1 MSKIVIM
8 GAGSIVFSRGL
19 IANIIL
25 TEELQGSTVALCDI
39 DAEALDLITQ
49 LAKSMARHAG
59 ADVNIESSTDRR
71 ELLPNADYVIQT
83 IAIGGKSA
91 WEKDLDIPKKY
102 GIIQPV
108 GDSVGPGGIS
118 RAFRLLPVVVDICR
132 DMEKLCPDAWLLNYS
147 NPNSCVVTAAHQYS
161 KIKVIGL
168 CHGLLGTQHALANYL
183 GVPFGE
189 TRVLAAGVNH
199 LNWILDFR
207 VGDQD
212 GLQMVREKM
221 QKGGPEN
228 DPFKVTFML
237 FDIYGAIPAPGD
249 RHVAEFFPHFLNQA
263 ADYGKKYG
271 LGLMRAYGQDQEYW
285 AKIKQD
291 VEEDTNIDQY
301 LRKSGEEVIDI
312 IVTMEGLESKVF
324 DAINLPNY
332 GFVTNLPEGAILEVP
347 AVVGP
352 FGIRG
357 MSIGALPS
365 GIASVLSG
373 IIRLQQLTVDAAMT
387 GDRNLA
393 VQAMLADPMVSS
405 VEIAKAMLD
414 ELIEAHA
421 KHLPQ
426 FKS

>member
-1 MSKIVIM
+1 
-8 GAGSIVFSRGL
+8 
-19 IANIIL
+19 
-25 TEELQGSTVALCDI
+25 
-39 DAEALDLITQ
+39 
-49 LAKSMARHAG
+49 KSMARHAG
-59 ADVNIESSTDRR
+59 ADVNIESSTDRC
-71 ELLPNADYVIQT
+71 ELLPGTDYVIQT

-108 GDSVGPGGIS
+108 GDSVGPGGVL
-118 RAFRLLPVVVDICR
+118 RAFRILPVVVDICR
-132 DMEKLCPDAWLLNYS
+132 DMEELCPDAWLLNYS

-168 CHGLLGTQHALANYL
+168 CHGLMGTQSALAGYL
-183 GVPFGE
+183 GVPFDE

-199 LNWILDFR
+199 LNWILEFR
-207 VGDQD
+207 VGDKD
-212 GLQMVREKM
+212 GLQMVKDKM

-249 RHVAEFFPHFLNQA
+249 RHVAEFFSYFLNQE

-271 LGLMRAYGQDQEYW
+271 LSLMQSYGQDQEYW

-291 VEEDTNIDQY
+291 IEEDANIDQY
-301 LRKSGEEVIDI
+301 LQKSGEEVIDI
-312 IVTMEGLESKVF
+312 IVTMEGMENKVF
-324 DAINLPNY
+324 DAVNLPNC

-357 MSIGALPS
+357 ITIGALPS
-365 GIASVLSG
+365 GIASTLSS

-393 VQAMLADPMVSS
+393 IQAMLADAMVPSI
-405 VEIAKAMLD
+405 EIAKAMLD

-421 KHLPQ
+421 EHLPQ
-426 FKS
+426 FKI

>member
-1 MSKIVIM
+1 M

-25 TEELQGSTVALCDI
+25 TEKLQGSTVALCDI
-39 DAEALDLITQ
+39 DADALDLITQ

-59 ADVNIESSTDRR
+59 ADVNIESSTDRC
-71 ELLPNADYVIQT
+71 ELLPSADYVIQT

-91 WEKDLDIPKKY
+91 WEKDLEIPKKY

-108 GDSVGPGGIS
+108 GDSVGPGGVS
-118 RAFRLLPVVVDICR
+118 RAFRILPVVVDICR

-168 CHGLLGTQHALANYL
+168 CHGLIGSQHALANYL
-183 GVPFGE
+183 GVPFDE

-199 LNWILDFR
+199 LNWILEFR
-207 VGDQD
+207 VGNED

-221 QKGGPEN
+221 QKGGQEN

-237 FDIYGAIPAPGD
+237 FDIYGAIPVPGD
-249 RHVAEFFPHFLNQA
+249 RHVAEFFPYFLNQES
-263 ADYGKKYG
+263 DYGKKYG
-271 LGLMRAYGQDQEYW
+271 LSLMQAYGQDQEYW
-285 AKIKQD
+285 EKIKRD
-291 VEEDTNIDQY
+291 IEEDANIDQY
-301 LRKSGEEVIDI
+301 LQKSGEEVIDI
-312 IVTMEGLESKVF
+312 IVTMEGMENKVF
-324 DAINLPNY
+324 DAVNLPNC
-332 GFVTNLPEGAILEVP
+332 GFVTNLPEGTILEVP

-357 MSIGALPS
+357 ITIGSLPS
-365 GIASVLSG
+365 GIASTLSS

-393 VQAMLADPMVSS
+393 IQAMLADPMVPSI
-405 VEIAKAMLD
+405 EIAKAMLD

-421 KHLPQ
+421 EHLPR
-426 FKS
+426 FRV